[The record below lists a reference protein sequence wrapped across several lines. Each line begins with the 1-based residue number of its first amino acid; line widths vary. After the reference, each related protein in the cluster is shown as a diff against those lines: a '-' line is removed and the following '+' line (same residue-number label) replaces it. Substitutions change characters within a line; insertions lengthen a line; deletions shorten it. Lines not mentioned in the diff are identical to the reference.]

1 MVKISGKRETPED
14 DVERLAEKIY
24 NEYGNKIEDIDSFN
38 KYFNKYM
45 GTMKGATGT
54 KLRKKVFENM
64 IETHP
69 LIIPK
74 ITPTSKKEVKKL
86 PIEKVKPK
94 FQYLRY
100 VKNKIVYA
108 RKETLIY
115 KIKKKEITRII
126 YRGKLGRFTSSKSL
140 RERKGIKIHKV
151 I

>member
-1 MVKISGKRETPED
+1 MVKISSKRETPEE

-24 NEYGNKIEDIDSFN
+24 NEARGKIIDEDNFDEQ
-38 KYFNKYM
+38 FNKYM
-45 GTMKGATGT
+45 GTIKGATGT

-69 LIIPK
+69 LITPK
-74 ITPTSKKEVKKL
+74 ITPTPKKEVKKL
-86 PIEKVKPK
+86 PIERVKPK

-115 KIKKKEITRII
+115 KIKKKEITRLI
-126 YRGKLGRFTSSKSL
+126 YRDRFGRFTSTKSL
-140 RERKGIKIHKV
+140 RERKGIKQHKV
-151 I
+151 V